1 MGTLHLTN
9 EISFQN
15 FQHLEV
21 CVIPEQSTVWI
32 YLNSCP
38 RPSITL
44 TLLHELK
51 IFQEMLVNYKGKLPY
66 LGKLVDIN
74 YHVVTSRHPVFS
86 LGGDLE
92 YFLECIE
99 KRDELALKKYAM
111 GCIDT
116 MYPNLRGFD
125 LGITT
130 ISLIHG
136 NALGG
141 GFEAAL
147 SSHVL
152 VAERRAEM
160 GLPEILF
167 NLFPGMGAYQ
177 LLSRRTNPGTA
188 EKMMLSGRLYCA
200 EELYHMGVIDILAED
215 GEGEATIN
223 AFIHGNRHRQ
233 NGYQAIRKV
242 SQCVNPIDY
251 QQLIAVCDIWV
262 EAAMKLTAKDQRTM
276 ARLVRGQQKYSAGI
290 TGVPVTQITAS

>member
-1 MGTLHLTN
+1 MGTLYLTN
-9 EISFQN
+9 EVSFQN

-21 CVIPEQSTVWI
+21 CVIPERSTVWI
-32 YLNSCP
+32 YLNSRP

-51 IFQEMLVNYKGKLPY
+51 IFQDMLINYKGKLPHQ
-66 LGKLVDIN
+66 GKLVDIN

-86 LGGDLE
+86 FGGDLE

-99 KRDELALKKYAM
+99 KRDAVALKKYAV

-147 SSHVL
+147 SSHIL

-223 AFIHGNRHRQ
+223 AFIDSNRHRQ

-242 SQCVNPIDY
+242 SHCVNPIDY
-251 QQLIAVCDIWV
+251 QQLITVCDIWV
-262 EAAMKLTAKDQRTM
+262 EAAMKLTEKDRRTM
-276 ARLVRGQQKYSAGI
+276 ARLVRGQQKYNAGV
-290 TGVPVTQITAS
+290 TAVPVTQVTAS

>member
-1 MGTLHLTN
+1 MGTLHLAN

-15 FQHLEV
+15 YQHLEV
-21 CVIPEQSTVWI
+21 RVVPEQATVWI
-32 YLNSCP
+32 YLNSSP

-44 TLLHELK
+44 TLLRELK
-51 IFQEMLVNYKGKLPY
+51 IFQELLINYKGKLPY
-66 LGKLVDIN
+66 QGELVDIN

-86 LGGDLE
+86 FGGDLE
-92 YFLECIE
+92 YFLNCIE
-99 KRDELALKKYAM
+99 NRDAHALKSYAM

-152 VAERRAEM
+152 VAERKAEM

-177 LLSRRTNPGTA
+177 LLARRTNPGTA
-188 EKMMLSGRLYCA
+188 EKMMLSGRLYRA

-215 GEGEATIN
+215 GEGESAVN
-223 AFIHGNRHRQ
+223 AFIHSNRHRQ

-242 SQCVNPIDY
+242 GQCVSPVDY
-251 QQLIAVCDIWV
+251 QQLVAVCDIWV
-262 EAAMKLTAKDQRTM
+262 EAALRLTEKDRRTM
-276 ARLVRGQQKYSAGI
+276 ARLIRGQQKYTAAAPE
-290 TGVPVTQITAS
+290 VPVARITAS

>member
-1 MGTLHLTN
+1 MGTLHLAN

-15 FQHLEV
+15 FQQLEV
-21 CVIPEQSTVWI
+21 RVVPEQATVWI
-32 YLNSCP
+32 YMNSCP
-38 RPSITL
+38 QPSITL

-51 IFQEMLVNYKGKLPY
+51 IFQELLINYKGKLPY
-66 LGKLVDIN
+66 QGELVEIN

-86 LGGDLE
+86 FGGDLE
-92 YFLECIE
+92 YFLKCIE
-99 KRDELALKKYAM
+99 NRDAHALKSYAM
-111 GCIDT
+111 ECIDT

-152 VAERRAEM
+152 VAERKAEM

-177 LLSRRTNPGTA
+177 LLARRTNPGTA
-188 EKMMLSGRLYCA
+188 EKMMLSGRLYRA

-215 GEGEATIN
+215 GEGEATVN
-223 AFIHGNRHRQ
+223 AFIHSNRHRQ

-242 SQCVNPIDY
+242 SQCVNPVDY
-251 QQLIAVCDIWV
+251 QQLVAVCDIWV
-262 EAAMKLTAKDQRTM
+262 EAALKITEKDRRTM
-276 ARLVRGQQKYSAGI
+276 ARLIRGQQKYTAH
-290 TGVPVTQITAS
+290 VTEAPAARITAS